1 MARSGKARGS
11 ETPFLAFWDKC
22 LLAPLLEIHRSARYC
37 SKASARAPNSLRS
50 VIPEARKHRRTT
62 LLSNIFRVRVTI
74 PPLWRLR
81 CAVWQ
86 RSEEHTSELQSLM
99 RISYAVF
106 CLKKK
111 QKLKN
116 YQP

>member
-1 MARSGKARGS
+1 MSRPAIARSGKARRS

-81 CAVWQ
+81 
-86 RSEEHTSELQSLM
+86 RSEEHTLEIQSLM
-99 RISYAVF
+99 RLSYALF
-106 CLKKK
+106 CL
-111 QKLKN
+111 N
-116 YQP
+116 INNE